1 MASELSLRDTDPIA
15 QHPGY
20 TEHGVLLLVT
30 GTMWVIFW
38 IRQSSSTNEVVNQ
51 FFSIRRFFFF
61 KTLGIIS
68 ARQA

>member
-30 GTMWVIFW
+30 GTMWVIF
-38 IRQSSSTNEVVNQ
+38 
-51 FFSIRRFFFF
+51 FFGFDSLLQQM
-61 KTLGIIS
+61 K
-68 ARQA
+68 